1 MNKFIFIILIFSSLS
16 SQNIDLYFSLI
27 DEGEL
32 DGVKENLPELL
43 SKFPNDPG
51 VLFLKA
57 VLTEDGESALKQYKY
72 VLKNFP
78 KSIYAPEAAMK
89 IGEYFYA
96 KGLYTQ
102 CSSLLKVIPLQY
114 PRYSGM
120 QRLTDLMINSFNAI
134 GEADSAKYYSLIIKS
149 MFPKIDTSIESKDN
163 KLSQVFSFKKKS
175 KNLGPYVVQVG
186 AFSSKENA
194 KRLKLQISQ
203 LGHDVSIN
211 RVDSNGKTFYA
222 VRINRYKSKRKAE
235 EIGKDIKS
243 KLGVNFRVLYRPS

>member
-1 MNKFIFIILIFSSLS
+1 MNKFIFIIFIFSILS

-57 VLTEDGESALKQYKY
+57 VLTEDGEIALRQYQY

-78 KSIYAPEAAMK
+78 KSIYAPKAAMK

-96 KGLYTQ
+96 RGLYTQ
-102 CSSLLKVIPLQY
+102 CSSLLKVIPAQY

-120 QRLTDLMINSFNAI
+120 QRLTDLMINSFIAI

-149 MFPKIDTSIESKDN
+149 MFPKINTNIETKDN
-163 KLSQVFSFKKKS
+163 KLSQVFSFRKKNE
-175 KNLGPYVVQVG
+175 NLGPYVVQIG
-186 AFSSKENA
+186 AFSSQSNA
-194 KRLKLQISQ
+194 KRLKLQVRQ

-211 RVDSNGKTFYA
+211 KVDSNGKIFYA

-235 EIGKDIKS
+235 EVGRDIKS
-243 KLGVNFRVLYRPS
+243 KLGVNYRVLYRPS

>member
-1 MNKFIFIILIFSSLS
+1 MNKFIFIIFIFSILS

-57 VLTEDGESALKQYKY
+57 VLTENGESALKQYNY
-72 VLKNFP
+72 VLNNFP
-78 KSIYAPEAAMK
+78 KSIYAPMAAMK

-96 KGLYTQ
+96 RGLYTQ

-120 QRLTDLMINSFNAI
+120 QRLTDLMINSFIAI
-134 GEADSAKYYSLIIKS
+134 GEADSAKHYALIIKS
-149 MFPKIDTSIESKDN
+149 MFPKVETNIEDKNN
-163 KLSQVFSFKKKS
+163 KLSQVFSFKKKL
-175 KNLGPYVVQVG
+175 KILVLTL
-186 AFSSKENA
+186 F
-194 KRLKLQISQ
+194 RLEHL
-203 LGHDVSIN
+203 
-211 RVDSNGKTFYA
+211 A
-222 VRINRYKSKRKAE
+222 VKKMQ
-235 EIGKDIKS
+235 KD
-243 KLGVNFRVLYRPS
+243 

>member
-1 MNKFIFIILIFSSLS
+1 MNKFIFIILVFSALS

-27 DEGEL
+27 EEGEL

-57 VLTEDGESALKQYKY
+57 VLTEDGDSALKQYKY

-102 CSSLLKVIPLQY
+102 CSSVLKVIPLQY
-114 PRYSGM
+114 AR
-120 QRLTDLMINSFNAI
+120 
-134 GEADSAKYYSLIIKS
+134 
-149 MFPKIDTSIESKDN
+149 
-163 KLSQVFSFKKKS
+163 
-175 KNLGPYVVQVG
+175 
-186 AFSSKENA
+186 
-194 KRLKLQISQ
+194 
-203 LGHDVSIN
+203 
-211 RVDSNGKTFYA
+211 
-222 VRINRYKSKRKAE
+222 
-235 EIGKDIKS
+235 
-243 KLGVNFRVLYRPS
+243 

>member
-1 MNKFIFIILIFSSLS
+1 MNKFIFIIFIFSILS

-57 VLTEDGESALKQYKY
+57 VLTEDGESSLEQYKY
-72 VLKNFP
+72 IVKKFP
-78 KSIYAPEAAMK
+78 KSAYAPKAAMR

-96 KGLYTQ
+96 RGLYTQ
-102 CSSLLKVIPLQY
+102 CASLLKNIPIKY
-114 PRYSGM
+114 PRYPEM
-120 QRLTDLMINSFNAI
+120 QRLTDLIINSFNAI

-149 MFPKIDTSIESKDN
+149 MFPAIETNIENNDN
-163 KLSQVFSFKKKS
+163 KLSQVFSFKKKTES
-175 KNLGPYVVQVG
+175 QGPYVVQIG
-186 AFSSKENA
+186 AFSSKNNA
-194 KRLKLQISQ
+194 KRLKLQVSQ

-211 RVDSNGKTFYA
+211 KVESNEKTFFA
-222 VRINRYKSKRKAE
+222 VRVNRYKSKRKAE

-243 KLGVNFRVLYRPS
+243 KLGVSYRVLYRPL